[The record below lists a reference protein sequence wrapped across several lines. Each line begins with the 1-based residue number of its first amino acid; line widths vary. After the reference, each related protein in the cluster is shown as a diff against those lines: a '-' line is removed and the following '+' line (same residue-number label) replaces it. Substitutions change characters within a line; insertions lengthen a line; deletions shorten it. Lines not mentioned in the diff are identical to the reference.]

1 MKKRKLFTMVLLW
14 LMAAGVLA
22 QNAVI
27 LYHYNGTTSSFA
39 FSEKP
44 VISYSGNDLVLTTK
58 NTAVQYPVHMLRKID
73 FGNSFEES
81 IVGIDEMKSVDTQF
95 SFYDGKLTIQ
105 GDEPFSRVYIYTLK
119 GMKVGEYQLDSQ
131 GNAFISTT
139 SLSNNFYVVKT
150 KRFTFKFRKS

>member
-73 FGNSFEES
+73 FGNSFE
-81 IVGIDEMKSVDTQF
+81 VDTQF

-119 GMKVGEYQLDSQ
+119 GMKVGEYQLDSN
-131 GNAFISTT
+131 GNATISTEN
-139 SLSNNFYVVKT
+139 LGKDFYIVKS
-150 KRFTFKFRKS
+150 KSFTFKFRKS